1 MIEPLLQILVSS
13 PVVEKQT
20 FEYLETED
28 RLSEL
33 VLVLQTHEPS
43 PHLPVILLAEERIV
57 VLPDWFDRRPG
68 VAFPPNV
75 PLNKKNLLGIVFGLL
90 GNEQKMLEYLKGI
103 PKIANCFRLMF
114 QLQGS
119 DLSNTLLEELL
130 DDTGFVGLYDG
141 YLFNHNIAIGLNYG
155 RFDGEINPQA
165 IESHYIDALE
175 VVYEPVLKA
184 LSTYYYCTFLLDM
197 GKAYEAAGLISRF
210 DMTELPREGMFA
222 LRKIHCHA
230 FVATLKA
237 PLNQEN
243 LPEMKQYLW
252 DTLSYYDKGGHWLQA
267 ASLYLDAAHVATLSN
282 SYSEALG
289 YITKAHQYFTQC
301 DQLEM
306 AGSALIE
313 KGRLLYTW
321 AKSGNPQFF
330 RKALEAYTEALKVF
344 TKEDTPDVFAEI
356 HHQLGLI
363 YAELPDEQSKK
374 SIWASV
380 SVTSFQ
386 EALSYY
392 TLDRHPFEYGV
403 ICNHFANA
411 YTLYPPAVRS
421 DNYQKALSLYTQ
433 ALMVRPADK
442 YPLERSITLLNYLE
456 TAWKAENEG
465 DAFNEGR
472 YLDMKFKAEEL
483 LKINTDPTFVAEAR
497 QHLDQLEQL
506 RASYQ
511 SEKH

>member
-1 MIEPLLQILVSS
+1 MIQPLLQILVSGI
-13 PVVEKQT
+13 PDEKAV
-20 FEYLETED
+20 YAALETED

-33 VLVLQTHEPS
+33 VLVLKSELPS
-43 PHLPVILLAEERIV
+43 AHLPSLLVAEERIIIS
-57 VLPDWFDRRPG
+57 PDWLDQRPG
-68 VAFPPNV
+68 VAFPPNI
-75 PLNKKNLLGIVFGLL
+75 PMNKKNLLGVVFGLL
-90 GNEQKMLEYLKGI
+90 GNQEKMVEYLQGL
-103 PKIANCFRLMF
+103 PKIANGFRLMI
-114 QLQGS
+114 QLQGTEP
-119 DLSNTLLEELL
+119 SNELLEELL
-130 DDTGFVGLYDG
+130 DDTGFVGVYDG

-155 RFDGEINPQA
+155 RFDEEINPQA
-165 IESHYIDALE
+165 IEAHYLDALE
-175 VVYEPVLKA
+175 VVYEPLFKA
-184 LSTYYYCTFLLDM
+184 LTTYYYSIFLLDM
-197 GKAYEAAGLISRF
+197 GKAFEAARLISRF
-210 DMTELPREGMFA
+210 DMSDLPQEAMFA

-252 DTLSYYDKGGHWLQA
+252 DTLSYYEKAGHTLQA
-267 ASLYLDAAHVATLSN
+267 AAIYLDAAHVANLSQ

-289 YITKAHQYFTQC
+289 YITKAQQYYT
-301 DQLEM
+301 QLEQLELV
-306 AGSALIE
+306 GSSLIE

-321 AKSGNPQFF
+321 AKNGNPQFY
-330 RKALEAYTEALKVF
+330 RKALEAYTEALKIF
-344 TKEDTPDVFAEI
+344 NKEDAPDVFAEI

-392 TLDRHPFEYGV
+392 TLDSFPYEYGV

-421 DNYQKALSLYTQ
+421 DNYQKALSLYTE
-433 ALMVRPADK
+433 ALMVRPADQ
-442 YPLERSITLLNYLE
+442 YPQERSITLLNYLE

-472 YLDMKFKAEEL
+472 YLDMKSKAEEL
-483 LKINTDPTFVAEAR
+483 REIDFEPSFSDEAN
-497 QHLDQLEQL
+497 QHLLQLEQL
-506 RASYQ
+506 RATYQ
-511 SEKH
+511 N